1 MLLLTGKRKEATFAV
16 ISLPADTQL
25 RERDMGGIYTLSP
38 TLSPQKPRQETIK
51 KNSFE
56 KIKKCGE
63 DTEVYIYISLY
74 S

>member
-25 RERDMGGIYTLSP
+25 RERNMGGIYTLSP
-38 TLSPQKPRQETIK
+38 TLSPQKPRQKTIK

-56 KIKKCGE
+56 KKKCGE
-63 DTEVYIYISLY
+63 DTEIYI
-74 S
+74 